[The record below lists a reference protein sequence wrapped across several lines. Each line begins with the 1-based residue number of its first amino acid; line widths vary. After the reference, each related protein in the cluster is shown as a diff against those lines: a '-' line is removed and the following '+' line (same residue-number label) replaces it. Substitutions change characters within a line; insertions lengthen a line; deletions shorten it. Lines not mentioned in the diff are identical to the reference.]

1 LPRGIEGV
9 HAMNPQPTTVHP
21 RPARL
26 LLAMEP
32 FDSGSLEIARAL
44 AAELRAELNA
54 LFVEDANL
62 LRIAALPCTRE
73 IGRFSGVVRSLE
85 PHDLERQMRTQAD
98 RLRESVSHAAR
109 ELGLPWTFEVA
120 RGRLEDELVRAFVDA
135 DLAVF
140 GRAPTRPAARAVGQP
155 GARLM
160 PGRVAASP
168 PNGGLRVTVSC
179 ADAAECAGLLRFAR
193 TLAPGHPERITVLV
207 QQGDDAESAV
217 REMVRGWHGRPG
229 HVPRIVAVPRAGAQ
243 ALIAHAPSG
252 NRGVV
257 VLAASAVRDA
267 GALAALIER
276 VGCPVVLVA

>member
-1 LPRGIEGV
+1 
-9 HAMNPQPTTVHP
+9 MNPQPTTVHP

-32 FDSGSLEIARAL
+32 FETRSLDIARAL

-98 RLRESVSHAAR
+98 RLRETVSHAAR
-109 ELGLPWTFEVA
+109 ELGLPWTFQVA

-140 GRAPTRPAARAVGQP
+140 GRAPTRPAARATSRSNVRSMSGHD
-155 GARLM
+155 
-160 PGRVAASP
+160 VASTA
-168 PNGGLRVTVSC
+168 NGGLRVTVSC
-179 ADAAECAGLLRFAR
+179 ADAAECGGLLRFAR
-193 TLAPGHPERITVLV
+193 TLALGHPERITVLV

-217 REMVRGWHGRPG
+217 REMVHAWHGRPG
-229 HVPRIVAVPRAGAQ
+229 HAPKIVAVPRAGAQ

-252 NRGVV
+252 DQGVV
-257 VLAASAVRDA
+257 VLAASAVHDA

-276 VGCPVVLVA
+276 MGCPVVLVA

>member
-1 LPRGIEGV
+1 MSAAAANGQL
-9 HAMNPQPTTVHP
+9 

-32 FDSGSLEIARAL
+32 FDTGPIDIARAL

-73 IGRFSGVVRSLE
+73 IGRFSGVVRALE
-85 PHDLERQMRTQAD
+85 PHDLERQMRTQAE
-98 RLRESVSHAAR
+98 RLRETVSHAAR
-109 ELGLPWTFEVA
+109 ELGLPWTFQIA

-140 GRAPTRPAARAVGQP
+140 GRAPARRAARASSQSSP
-155 GARLM
+155 DAM
-160 PGRVAASP
+160 SGRKVASP
-168 PNGGLRVTVSC
+168 SNGGLRVTVSC
-179 ADAAECAGLLRFAR
+179 TDASECSGLLRFAR
-193 TLAPGHPERITVLV
+193 TLAHGRPERITVLV

-217 REMVRGWHGRPG
+217 REMVHAWHGRPG
-229 HVPRIVAVPRAGAQ
+229 HVPKIVAVPRAGAQ
-243 ALIAHAPSG
+243 ALIAHAPDG
-252 NRGVV
+252 DQGVV

-267 GALAALIER
+267 GALAVLIER